1 VKFAA
6 VIEYIQDKAKI
17 QELRPIHRQYLTQLK
32 ERGQLVACGPFID
45 DWGALIIYE
54 APTREDAE
62 TILQNDPFHKN
73 GIFVQWQL
81 RPWNAVMANRDLLPA

>member
-32 ERGQLVACGPFID
+32 ERGQLVACGPFTD

-54 APTREDAE
+54 AATREDAE
-62 TILQNDPFHKN
+62 SILKNDPFHKN
-73 GIFVQWQL
+73 GVFVQWQL
-81 RPWNAVMANRDLLPA
+81 RPWNAVMANRELLPA